1 MTPTVQRIE
10 EHAVPVESV
19 RTIDRIVTD
28 LSRPVAARHV
38 RTRQQGGATIQFI
51 EWHTAAQYLD
61 LYAPGWS
68 WTIHEIKETA
78 GLLMVHGS
86 LTVPTATGP
95 VERHATGVE
104 DITPRDT
111 ETRSP
116 MRRQWHLNGVRH
128 SLDLAD
134 TCIPNRGVEL
144 SGSTPTLWH
153 SGALK
158 VAGNLSGC
166 LSV

>member
-10 EHAVPVESV
+10 EHAVPVETV

-61 LYAPGWS
+61 LYAPGWCWVIES
-68 WTIHEIKETA
+68 VQQIET
-78 GLLMVHGS
+78 MVVVHGS

-104 DITPRDT
+104 DMNSKGYGDPVSNASAMAFKRAAAFFGLG
-111 ETRSP
+111 R
-116 MRRQWHLNGVRH
+116 
-128 SLDLAD
+128 
-134 TCIPNRGVEL
+134 
-144 SGSTPTLWH
+144 
-153 SGALK
+153 ALYQK
-158 VAGNLSGC
+158 PS
-166 LSV
+166 